1 MIVKG
6 ARIIGLYGV
15 FLFLCTTVSPVFA
28 DDGAVLDSAKLIGSV
43 PLTKAGVTQ
52 NVYRY
57 IDRIVPELKK
67 IPSERI
73 VKLECNYSGLPERE
87 QDILSAYQ
95 IAGRVEKYLR
105 EHHKLNLDLWIA
117 AHIGKQTRQYPPT
130 LTFSVFSDD
139 VKNLEK
145 LPVVPATSPA
155 E

>member
-1 MIVKG
+1 MIVKSG
-6 ARIIGLYGV
+6 SIGGVYGLLF
-15 FLFLCTTVSPVFA
+15 FLFIMASPVFA
-28 DDGAVLDSAKLIGSV
+28 DNGAVLDGAKVIGTV

-73 VKLECNYSGLPERE
+73 VKLECIYSGLPERE
-87 QDILSAYQ
+87 HDVLSAYQ

-105 EHHKLNLDLWIA
+105 EHHKLNLDLWVA
-117 AHIGKQTRQYPPT
+117 ANIGMQTRKHPSA
-130 LTFSVFSDD
+130 LTFSVLSNDLR
-139 VKNLEK
+139 NIEK
-145 LPVVPATSPA
+145 VPVVPVASPA

>member
-1 MIVKG
+1 MTVKG
-6 ARIIGLYGV
+6 AWVIGLSSLFFV
-15 FLFLCTTVSPVFA
+15 FCATVLPVFA
-28 DDGAVLDSAKLIGSV
+28 DNTSILDNAKIIGIV

-73 VKLECNYSGLPERE
+73 VKLECSYNGLPGRE
-87 QDILSAYQ
+87 HDVLSAYQ

-117 AHIGKQTRQYPPT
+117 AYVDMLARQHPPA

-139 VKNLEK
+139 VNRLEK
-145 LPVVPATSPA
+145 VSVVPTASPA
-155 E
+155 D

>member
-1 MIVKG
+1 MIVKV
-6 ARIIGLYGV
+6 AWIIGLYGL
-15 FLFLCTTVSPVFA
+15 FFFLCTSVSPVFA
-28 DDGAVLDSAKLIGSV
+28 DNGAVLDKSKVIVTV

-67 IPSERI
+67 IPTERI
-73 VKLECNYSGLPERE
+73 VKLECSYNGLPERE

-117 AHIGKQTRQYPPT
+117 AHIGRQARQNTPA

-139 VKNLEK
+139 VKKLEK
-145 LPVVPATSPA
+145 LPVVPATSPV